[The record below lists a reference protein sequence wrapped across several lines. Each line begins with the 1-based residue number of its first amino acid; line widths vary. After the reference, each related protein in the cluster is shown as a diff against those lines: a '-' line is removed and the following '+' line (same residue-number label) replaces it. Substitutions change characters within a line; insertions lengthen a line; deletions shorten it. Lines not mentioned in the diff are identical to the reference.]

1 MWIGRRFFICKC
13 CPPFT
18 FYLPEQ
24 LCAVLVARLAGEST
38 SVDDEC
44 SILWVP
50 LNNAR
55 VKLELVVHIR
65 SFCEVPAGF
74 RQGLLRS
81 PTCGTYPQGLTWDTS
96 CPVLFLILIAMQDI
110 LRGVVITVQFS
121 PTVRARVPSNSEA
134 LLDNAST
141 ATTRLRR
148 VLGSYLHD
156 YRASL
161 FRFAATECDERSPS
175 CIQDALIQATFGGGT
190 IGKIGSVLILFGGW
204 CFRQIVT
211 MQVFKH
217 QRPVGLDES
226 TRFFVQEV
234 TASVAYLPIQA
245 RQFFLSACS
254 SVTVLLA
261 TVYLAMSCFDL
272 PFRVPIE
279 AGT

>member
-1 MWIGRRFFICKC
+1 MLKTDYIVKVNQVVDIGQAMTFEDTTQERLQRAEKFTRFCAKALVGLTPRCNMWIGRRFFICKC

-121 PTVRARVPSNSEA
+121 PTVRARVPSHTEA
-134 LLDNAST
+134 FLDNAST
-141 ATTRLRR
+141 
-148 VLGSYLHD
+148 
-156 YRASL
+156 
-161 FRFAATECDERSPS
+161 
-175 CIQDALIQATFGGGT
+175 
-190 IGKIGSVLILFGGW
+190 
-204 CFRQIVT
+204 
-211 MQVFKH
+211 
-217 QRPVGLDES
+217 
-226 TRFFVQEV
+226 
-234 TASVAYLPIQA
+234 
-245 RQFFLSACS
+245 
-254 SVTVLLA
+254 
-261 TVYLAMSCFDL
+261 
-272 PFRVPIE
+272 
-279 AGT
+279 